1 MVCSGAPVLLALTPA
16 VAAAAPWTLVGWN
29 NLGMHCMDADYAVF
43 SLLPP
48 YNTIH
53 AQLIDTQ
60 GHLVRDPTGI
70 TVTYEAVADPDG
82 SINTT
87 SAGKTNFWQHVQA
100 LFGVDLPVDA
110 GLKGNN
116 MPGAANQ
123 PQPMTFDGARHGS
136 LPRAFRSRP
145 TTTRSTRTPTR

>member
-1 MVCSGAPVLLALTPA
+1 MNMKTWMRQARRRALPVMYLALAPA
-16 VAAAAPWTLVGWN
+16 VAHAAPWTLVGWN
-29 NLGMHCMDADYAVF
+29 NLGMHCMDGDYGVF

-60 GHLVRDPTGI
+60 GHLVRDATGI

-87 SAGKTNFWQHVQA
+87 SAGKTNFWQHVRA
-100 LFGVDLPVDA
+100 LFGVDVAVDV
-110 GLKGNN
+110 GLKG
-116 MPGAANQ
+116 
-123 PQPMTFDGARHGS
+123 
-136 LPRAFRSRP
+136 
-145 TTTRSTRTPTR
+145 